1 MSITVETMATGARYT
16 MNRMNDMP
24 DWIPISMFW
33 GFPTMLMVLPIL
45 EAMAVAIRYGIGLSL
60 YFRQSR
66 ITSGVYISTTMSF
79 TKNALDSAVT
89 ITTNTS
95 NFFGVFADDAAFKE
109 NLLKNPPSVMFAV
122 TTIIPKSKA
131 IVLKSI
137 ADIASSKVRTPDR
150 IIKTAPINAAAGLP
164 TLIPGI
170 RVNTIPVYASTNIM
184 RPISC
189 MVYEIMYKNFFF
201 RQDAIFP
208 YNFAK
213 TLC

>member
-60 YFRQSR
+60 YFRQNR
-66 ITSGVYISTTMSF
+66 ITSGVYMNTTMSF
-79 TKNALDSAVT
+79 TKNALDSAVV
-89 ITTNTS
+89 IMINTS
-95 NFFGVFADDAAFKE
+95 NFFGVLANNAAFLD
-109 NLLKNPPSVMFAV
+109 NLLKNPPSARFVA
-122 TTIIPKSKA
+122 TTIIPKSRD

-137 ADIASSKVRTPDR
+137 AAMASSNVRTPAK
-150 IIKTAPINAAAGLP
+150 IIRTAPINAAAGLP
-164 TLIPGI
+164 TLIPGN

-184 RPISC
+184 RPIRC
-189 MVYEIMYKNFFF
+189 MAYGIMYKNFFF
-201 RQDAIFP
+201 RWDAIFP

>member
-122 TTIIPKSKA
+122 TTVSYTHLRA
-131 IVLKSI
+131 HETRHEIVCRLLLEKKKKTDKKI
-137 ADIASSKVRTPDR
+137 RYSSNPSEYQALSDS
-150 IIKTAPINAAAGLP
+150 PSQMP
-164 TLIPGI
+164 
-170 RVNTIPVYASTNIM
+170 
-184 RPISC
+184 
-189 MVYEIMYKNFFF
+189 
-201 RQDAIFP
+201 
-208 YNFAK
+208 
-213 TLC
+213 